1 MFYNIIKV
9 LKKGFVIM
17 DRIVSKL
24 KAWGWVFMIIF
35 TIIGFVQMLLT
46 LNPRV
51 TDLETRVAKNENKI
65 SAIEV
70 KLDTLIAQGSETHKD
85 VKDIYHLILE
95 THR

>member
-1 MFYNIIKV
+1 MFYTIIKV

-65 SAIEV
+65 SAIEI

-85 VKDIYHLILE
+85 VKDIYHLILDR
-95 THR
+95 HK

>member
-65 SAIEV
+65 SAIEI

-85 VKDIYHLILE
+85 VKDIYHLILDR
-95 THR
+95 HK

>member
-1 MFYNIIKV
+1 MFYTIIKG
-9 LKKGFVIM
+9 LKKGFLIM
-17 DRIVSKL
+17 DRIVGKL